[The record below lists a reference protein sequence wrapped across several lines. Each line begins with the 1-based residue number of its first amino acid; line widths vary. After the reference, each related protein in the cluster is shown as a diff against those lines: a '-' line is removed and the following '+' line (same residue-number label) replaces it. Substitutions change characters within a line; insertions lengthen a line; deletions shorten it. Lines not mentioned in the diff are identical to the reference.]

1 MSEVNW
7 VPLSLSISL
16 GNPTLLKTSRSAS
29 ATRSVSIFGSVT
41 ASGYLV
47 AKSTT
52 VSMYRFPFSHTG
64 DIGPTRSTAT
74 ILKGSSV
81 NGISPKGTLQ
91 VRPFGAVF
99 WQMLQDLQ
107 NLVTSVTT
115 PGQWKL
121 HVIQSTVFFAPR

>member
-29 ATRSVSIFGSVT
+29 ATCFVSILGSVT

-52 VSMYRFPFSHTG
+52 VSIYQFPFYDTG
-64 DIGPTRSTAT
+64 DMGPTRYTVT
-74 ILKGSSV
+74 LLKGSSI
-81 NGISPKGTLQ
+81 NSISPKGTLQ
-91 VRPFGAVF
+91 VRPFGA
-99 WQMLQDLQ
+99 
-107 NLVTSVTT
+107 
-115 PGQWKL
+115 
-121 HVIQSTVFFAPR
+121 A